1 MMSEDEEYSDE
12 ELEEI
17 RRRRYSEYQRAAGDE
32 QRQSESRRQFEA
44 QKQAALKQI
53 LSPEARQRL
62 TNIRMVKPEFAEQI
76 ELQLIQLAQS
86 GRLKV
91 PIGDDQ
97 LKEALARLQSSRK
110 EIRIRR
116 A

>member
-1 MMSEDEEYSDE
+1 MSEDDDYSDD

-17 RRRRYSEYQRAAGDE
+17 RRRRYSELQRAAVEE
-32 QRQSESRRQFEA
+32 QRQAESRRQFEA
-44 QKQAALKQI
+44 QKQAALKLI
-53 LSPEARQRL
+53 MTPEARQRL

-76 ELQLIQLAQS
+76 ELQLIQLAQA
-86 GRLKV
+86 GRVKV
-91 PIGDDQ
+91 PITDEQ
-97 LKEALARLQSSRK
+97 LKDALAKLQGTRK